1 MPTPPLELDRT
12 DLKIL
17 SILQEDGR
25 IQIADLAPKVAL
37 TPAPCLRRIRRLEE
51 AGVIARYAAILD
63 PRKVGLGLTAH
74 LEVQL
79 DKQAEHARS
88 TFRKAV
94 MKWPEVLTCLQLS
107 GQWDYSMKVVATDLD
122 AYAKFLME
130 KVLAVPVVVNVQSA
144 FVLETVKET
153 TEVPIPADSR
163 LGRRAT
169 ETQSLRHISK

>member
-1 MPTPPLELDRT
+1 MPAPPAPELDRT
-12 DLKIL
+12 DRRIL
-17 SILQEDGR
+17 AILQEQGR
-25 IQIADLAPKVAL
+25 LPVADIAPRVAL
-37 TPAPCLRRIRRLEE
+37 SAAPCLRRMRRLEE

-63 PRKVGLGLTAH
+63 PRKLGLGLTAH

-94 MKWPEVLTCLQLS
+94 QRWPEVLACHALS

-130 KVLAVPVVVNVQSA
+130 KVIALPVVVNVQSS
-144 FVLETVKET
+144 FVLETVKDT
-153 TEVPIPADSR
+153 SALPV
-163 LGRRAT
+163 G
-169 ETQSLRHISK
+169 

>member
-1 MPTPPLELDRT
+1 MAPTPAPELDRT
-12 DLKIL
+12 DRRIL
-17 SILQEDGR
+17 AILQEQGR
-25 IQIADLAPKVAL
+25 MPVADLAPKVAL
-37 TPAPCLRRIRRLEE
+37 SAAPCLRRMRRLDE

-63 PRKVGLGLTAH
+63 PRKLGLGLTAH

-94 MKWPEVLTCLQLS
+94 QRWPEVLACFALS

-130 KVLAVPVVVNVQSA
+130 KVIALPVVVNVQSS
-144 FVLETVKET
+144 FVLETVKDT
-153 TEVPIPADSR
+153 SALPV
-163 LGRRAT
+163 
-169 ETQSLRHISK
+169 